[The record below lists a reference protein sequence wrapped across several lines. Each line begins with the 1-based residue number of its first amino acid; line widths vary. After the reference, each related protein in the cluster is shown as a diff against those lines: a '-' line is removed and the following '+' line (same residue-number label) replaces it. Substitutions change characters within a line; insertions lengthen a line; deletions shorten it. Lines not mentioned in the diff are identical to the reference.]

1 MSHRWWG
8 GNRLTRLESSSDHP
22 DGLGATGGFITPV
35 GVWTFHKPS
44 KTASSEETFDP
55 DVESRRWTG
64 AAPGHNRAGS
74 QLGATSEKSDTQRP
88 TYQCLV
94 GGSRCLFWKQISCI
108 PVGGQPTVRIRVA
121 SQLQPSVCLDT
132 ALLFRQ
138 QHTECEGVDRELWRG
153 GTHSNRSPNCLRC
166 ATRRWWRKVG
176 CDTPSTSAT
185 SVALL
190 CRGCSKYPL

>member
-1 MSHRWWG
+1 MSTPESSQDPERVEDGEPSLVG

-94 GGSRCLFWKQISCI
+94 L
-108 PVGGQPTVRIRVA
+108 
-121 SQLQPSVCLDT
+121 
-132 ALLFRQ
+132 
-138 QHTECEGVDRELWRG
+138 
-153 GTHSNRSPNCLRC
+153 
-166 ATRRWWRKVG
+166 
-176 CDTPSTSAT
+176 SAART
-185 SVALL
+185 QE
-190 CRGCSKYPL
+190 